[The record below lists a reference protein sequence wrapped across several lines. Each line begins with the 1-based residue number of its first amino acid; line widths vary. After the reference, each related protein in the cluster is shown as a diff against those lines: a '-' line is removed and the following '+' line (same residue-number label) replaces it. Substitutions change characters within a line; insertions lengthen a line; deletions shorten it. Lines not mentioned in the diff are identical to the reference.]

1 MKIYFYLVKMGF
13 YISNLII
20 VVMKIIV
27 DVNNNIIFYVYV
39 SVWYNII
46 INFLFVYKGLIKVN
60 LSVWLLLFELIDYIY
75 FLCKL

>member
-1 MKIYFYLVKMGF
+1 MGF

>member
-1 MKIYFYLVKMGF
+1 MGF

-60 LSVWLLLFELIDYIY
+60 LSV
-75 FLCKL
+75 